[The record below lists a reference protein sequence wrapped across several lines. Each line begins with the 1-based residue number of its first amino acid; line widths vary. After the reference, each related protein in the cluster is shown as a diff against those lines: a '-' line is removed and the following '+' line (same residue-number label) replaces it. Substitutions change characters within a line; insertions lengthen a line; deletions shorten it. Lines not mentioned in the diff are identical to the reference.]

1 LELVSEA
8 LRGTGLAALEAVE
21 AVFYRLDSSDQPIDL
36 HAFSNAL
43 ATVRAGYAP
52 GTPEN
57 AAVWAEMVAFNLSVE
72 ADAQGPFYRYFAP
85 ISAVQYEGGQIVYSP
100 DPRDDP
106 AAVVAVWQSR
116 RDQSVHPL
124 LVARFADLMWT
135 LGPLLTGTRPDPA
148 NARLAARSYLEA
160 DTLGLF
166 DHPHERATGV
176 LRAASLAT
184 AVRDNALRDD
194 AASRV
199 LALHGDGL
207 ERDGYR
213 YLSVVDELLWGRSVP
228 MSDGGRAEVIAGL
241 EAKLASSSDP
251 ANANFNPFEAEEYAQ
266 RLQRYYQRQGD
277 RPQFERVNRSVG
289 EAFEAHAASDAGG
302 LAASANLESASLA
315 YQRAGDK
322 AAVERVR
329 IAKVAAVEDSID
341 SMSVHEHRVEI
352 PREQV
357 EEFLARLVDDD
368 VSMSLARLAA
378 RFVDRVSIIETSVRE
393 GAKTAPLQAIL
404 TMQVME
410 DDHVAAVIG
419 SVDEDL
425 EGRVMQDAG
434 RRLTFDQFWLDR
446 AFQRLDEV
454 HHPDPNDLVGW
465 ANRLGAFPEGGLLRS
480 GIVAW
485 QQGDWVKAM
494 HVLVPQIEVG
504 LRNILRGVGGAIVKP
519 HPQGGGRE
527 VLLNFGELLNAERLR
542 DALGPD
548 LLLYFRAVY
557 SDPRA
562 WNLRNAVAHGL
573 AGLGRAN
580 YATCNMLMHSVLVLG
595 CWTDIANSRQR
606 MAEADREAGT
616 NQRSAGRTPQ

>member
-1 LELVSEA
+1 M
-8 LRGTGLAALEAVE
+8 
-21 AVFYRLDSSDQPIDL
+21 FDRLDRPDEPIDL
-36 HAFSNAL
+36 YRFGNEL
-43 ATVRAGYAP
+43 ATVRAGHAP
-52 GTPEN
+52 GTPEST
-57 AAVWAEMVAFNLSVE
+57 AVWAEMVAFNLSVE
-72 ADAQGPFYRYFAP
+72 ADGQGPFHRYFAP
-85 ISAVQYEGGQIVYSP
+85 ISATHYEGGQTVYSP

-106 AAVVAVWQSR
+106 TVVVAVWKSR
-116 RDQSVHPL
+116 RDQSKHPL
-124 LVARFADLMWT
+124 LVARFADLLWT
-135 LGPLLTGTRPDPA
+135 LEPLLTSARPDPA
-148 NARLAARSYLEA
+148 NARLAVRSYLEA
-160 DTLGLF
+160 DARGLF
-166 DHPHERATGV
+166 DHAHERATGV

-184 AVRDNALRDD
+184 TVRDNALRDE
-194 AASRV
+194 AALRV
-199 LALHGDGL
+199 LALHSDGL
-207 ERDGYR
+207 ENDGYR
-213 YLSVVDELLWGRSVP
+213 YLSVVDEVLWGRSVP
-228 MSDGGRAEVIAGL
+228 MSDRGRSEVIVGL
-241 EAKLASSSDP
+241 EAKLAASSDP
-251 ANANFNPFEAEEYAQ
+251 ANAKFDPFEAEQYAQ
-266 RLQRYYQRQGD
+266 RLQRYYQRKGD
-277 RPQFERVNRSVG
+277 RTEFERVNRSVG

-357 EEFLARLVDDD
+357 EEFLDRLVDDD
-368 VSMSLARLAA
+368 VPMSLARLAA
-378 RFVDRVSIIETSVRE
+378 RFVDRVSIIEASVRE
-393 GAKTAPLQAIL
+393 GAKAAPLQAIL
-404 TMQVME
+404 HMQVME

-419 SVDEDL
+419 SVDDDL

-446 AFQRLDEV
+446 AFERLDEV
-454 HHPDPNDLVGW
+454 HHLDPNDFVGW
-465 ANRLGAFPEGGLLRS
+465 ANRLDAFPDGGLLRA
-480 GIVAW
+480 GVVAW

-494 HVLVPQIEVG
+494 HVIVPQIEVG

-542 DALGPD
+542 DALGAD

-595 CWTDIANSRQR
+595 CWRDIANSRRQ

-616 NQRSAGRTPQ
+616 NPDPQLP